1 MAIYY
6 NNQLRNYYY
15 GGNKLVSGTIDQGL
29 MYYGNVQVNPGIVLD
44 DNAEEFILATGIS
57 GSTANAINQ
66 LVISLKN
73 DNLWNEMYA
82 IYPLVGGTFNS
93 CKYNL
98 KDINTYTLTIDGNA
112 GPSFNV
118 NGVTF
123 SGTGDENS
131 GLLDTGFAD
140 SSSIWT
146 YNDASMGYYINTG
159 FGDGTFRRQMG
170 CNTGSVSGLPGTNIG
185 VDGTSINS
193 SIKASLGIS
202 TNTISGSTVG
212 IDVNFEGLYSVSAN
226 ISTTTIYKNGTSV
239 NSIPVV
245 SSPGFDYSNQT
256 ILIGGVRN
264 QRVLVGRFAFAYVG
278 AGLNNTQ
285 IANLNTIVET
295 FQTTLGRQAV

>member
-1 MAIYY
+1 
-6 NNQLRNYYY
+6 
-15 GGNKLVSGTIDQGL
+15 
-29 MYYGNVQVNPGIVLD
+29 MYYGNVQVNPGIAID
-44 DNAEEFILATGIS
+44 DNAAEFILATGIS

-98 KDINTYTLTIDGNA
+98 KDINTYTLTINGNT

-118 NGVTF
+118 NGVFFT
-123 SGTGDENS
+123 GTGDENS
-131 GLLDTGFAD
+131 GLLDTGFTD

-146 YNDASMGYYINTG
+146 YNDASMGYYLNNGAGGGG
-159 FGDGTFRRQMG
+159 FTRQMG
-170 CNTGSVSGLPGTNIG
+170 CNTGSVSGLPGTYIG
-185 VDGTSINS
+185 RNDSIIFS
-193 SIKASLGIS
+193 TLGIS
-202 TNTISGSTVG
+202 NNTISGSAAGIG
-212 IDVNFEGLYSVSAN
+212 IDFEGLYSVSAN

-239 NSIPVV
+239 NSTPVI

-264 QRVLVGRFAFAYVG
+264 QRILQFGRFAFAYVG
-278 AGLNNTQ
+278 AGLDDTQ
-285 IANLNTIVET
+285 ISNLNTIVET
-295 FQTTLGRQAV
+295 FQTTLGRQAS